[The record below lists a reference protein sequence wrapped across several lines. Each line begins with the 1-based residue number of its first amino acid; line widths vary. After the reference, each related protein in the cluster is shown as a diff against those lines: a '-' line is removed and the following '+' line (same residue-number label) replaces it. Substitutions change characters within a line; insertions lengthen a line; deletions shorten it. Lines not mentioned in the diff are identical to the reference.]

1 MSVRYF
7 ETILFLGDA
16 SETALLKYTE
26 ISTGDVDDFRKKH
39 KKVVEI
45 PFNSTNKYQV
55 FKT

>member
-1 MSVRYF
+1 MSIRYF
-7 ETILFLGDA
+7 EIILFLGDA